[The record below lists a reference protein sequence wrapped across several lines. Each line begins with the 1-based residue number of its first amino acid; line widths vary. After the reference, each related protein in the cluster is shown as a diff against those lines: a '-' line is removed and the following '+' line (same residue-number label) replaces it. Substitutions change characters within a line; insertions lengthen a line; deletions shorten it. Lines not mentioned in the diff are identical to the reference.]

1 MKRLGIYYATAC
13 YRDAEGR
20 YYTSNGLGRY
30 LQVLHERY
38 AFEVALAAPTTSQSL
53 AHLRYPL
60 PTSRVTVHELPYF
73 ETFLGAVKVRAKLI
87 SRLRAFLREQRV
99 DVLWL
104 RYPGAYGTVL
114 WQEAKRMGVPVF
126 YEIVGDPVSLLSNSP
141 HLPGLRKWLAVWLAQ
156 RHENTLRRHLRNTP
170 AFAISTALAERL
182 ASDGISPA
190 VIVVSTLMRD
200 DFFWREDTCQQKPI
214 QVLFVGVLRHE
225 KSAETLIGAVAR
237 LQQQGLPLHLHIV
250 GDGPQRVDVEREAV
264 AMLLPNTCYFHGFQ
278 TSPEVLH
285 RHYVQ
290 ADLFV
295 LSSVSEGLGRVLL
308 EAMARGVPVV
318 ATRVGGI
325 PEIVKH
331 EQNGL
336 LVPPRD
342 VGAMAQ
348 AMERLITE
356 ASLRR
361 RVIANGYQTAEQHTT
376 EGFLEKVMQF
386 IREQVGVN
394 LLEQGAMV

>member
-38 AFEVALAAPTTSQSL
+38 PFEVVLAAPTTPQPL
-53 AHLRYPL
+53 EHLGYPL
-60 PTSRVTVHELPYF
+60 PTSRVTVYELPYF
-73 ETFLGAVKVRAKLI
+73 ETFLGAVRVRTKLVP
-87 SRLRAFLREQRV
+87 RLCAFLQEHRV

-114 WQEAKRMGVPVF
+114 WQEAKRSGVPVF
-126 YEIVGDPVSLLSNSP
+126 YEIVGDPVSLLGKSP
-141 HLPGLRKWLAVWLAQ
+141 HLHGWKKHLAVWLARQ
-156 RHENTLRRHLRNTP
+156 HENTLRRHLQTTP
-170 AFAISTALAERL
+170 AFAISTALAGQL
-182 ASDGISPA
+182 TACGITPA
-190 VIVVSTLMRD
+190 VIVVSTLFRE
-200 DFFWREDTCQQKPI
+200 DFFWREDTCQHRPI
-214 QVLFVGVLRHE
+214 QVLFVGALRHE
-225 KSAETLIGAVAR
+225 KSVETLIGAVAL
-237 LQQQGLPLHLHIV
+237 LQKQGLALHLRIV
-250 GDGPQRVDVEREAV
+250 GDGPQRERLEREAS

-278 TSPEVLH
+278 TSPRVLH
-285 RHYVQ
+285 QHYMQ
-290 ADLFV
+290 ADVFV
-295 LSSVSEGLGRVLL
+295 LSSISEGLGRVLL

-342 VGAMAQ
+342 VQAMAE
-348 AMERLITE
+348 AMERLITD

-361 RVIANGYQTAEQHTT
+361 RLIAGGYRTAEQHTT
-376 EGFLEKVMQF
+376 ERFLEKVMQF

-394 LLEQGAMV
+394 LLEQEAIA